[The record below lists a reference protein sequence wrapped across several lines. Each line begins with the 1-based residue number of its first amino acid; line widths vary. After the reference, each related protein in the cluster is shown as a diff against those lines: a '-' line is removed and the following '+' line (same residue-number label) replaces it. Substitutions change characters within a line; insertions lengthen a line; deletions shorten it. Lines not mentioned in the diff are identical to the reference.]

1 MDAHCVAREVQ
12 TEYLYVMWI
21 NFGLQGVKMEIR

>member
-1 MDAHCVAREVQ
+1 MDTYCVVYEVQ
-12 TEYLYVMWI
+12 TDYLYVMWI